1 MSKKSPEERYEAWKK
16 RFQVM
21 GFISIALSIALVVY
35 LIRGID
41 VLHNPEA
48 LTELIQGQLVL
59 GAIFFLILQIVQVVI
74 PIIPGGVTTVVGFMA
89 FGSVLGFVL
98 NYVGIIIGSV
108 ILFALTKKYGRQFIL
123 LFVKEKQFE
132 TYEAKLSNP
141 TYERFFILNMLSPV
155 SPADI
160 LVMVTG
166 LTKMTY
172 RKFIII
178 ILLTKPLSIVAY
190 SYFWIYGGSL
200 LKDLF

>member
-1 MSKKSPEERYEAWKK
+1 MSRQGSEERYEAWKE
-16 RFQVM
+16 RFQIM
-21 GFISIALSIALVVY
+21 GVVSIALSIALVVY

-48 LTELIQGQLVL
+48 LAELIQGQLVL
-59 GAIFFLILQIVQVVI
+59 GGILFLLLQIIQVVI
-74 PIIPGGVTTVVGFMA
+74 PIIPGGITTVVGFMA
-89 FGSVLGFVL
+89 FGPFLGFIL
-98 NYVGIIIGSV
+98 NYTGIIIGSI
-108 ILFALTKKYGRQFIL
+108 ILFALTKKYGKAFIL

-132 TYEAKLSNP
+132 VYEAKLSNP
-141 TYERFFILNMLSPV
+141 TYERFFILNMLSPI

-178 ILLTKPLSIVAY
+178 ILLTKPLSIIAY

-200 LKDLF
+200 LKDWF

>member
-1 MSKKSPEERYEAWKK
+1 MSRKSPEERYLAWKK
-16 RFQVM
+16 RFQIM
-21 GFISIALSIALVVY
+21 GVLSIVVSIFLVIY
-35 LIRGID
+35 LVRGID

-48 LTELIQGQLVL
+48 LAEMIKEQLLL
-59 GAIFFLILQIVQVVI
+59 GSIIFFLVQIFQVVV
-74 PIIPGGVTTVVGFMA
+74 PIIPGGITTVVGFMA
-89 FGSVLGFVL
+89 FGPILGFLL
-98 NYVGIIIGSV
+98 NYIGILIGSV
-108 ILFALTKKYGRQFIL
+108 ILFALAKKYGRAFIL
-123 LFVKEKQFE
+123 LFVKDKQLAV
-132 TYEAKLSNP
+132 YEEKLSSP

-178 ILLTKPLSIVAY
+178 IILTKPISIVAY

-200 LKDLF
+200 LKDFF

>member
-21 GFISIALSIALVVY
+21 GFVSIPLSIALVVY

-89 FGSVLGFVL
+89 FGPVLGFIL
-98 NYVGIIIGSV
+98 NYVGIIIGSI

>member
-1 MSKKSPEERYEAWKK
+1 MSRLSPEERYEAWKR

-21 GFISIALSIALVVY
+21 GLISIGLSIALVIY
-35 LIRGID
+35 LVRGID

-48 LTELIQGQLVL
+48 LTELIQEQMVL
-59 GAIFFLILQIVQVVI
+59 GGLIFFILQIVQVVI
-74 PIIPGGVTTVVGFMA
+74 PIIPGGITTVVGFMA
-89 FGSVLGFVL
+89 FGPVWGFIL
-98 NYVGIIIGSV
+98 NYVGIIIGSI
-108 ILFALTKKYGRQFIL
+108 ILFGLTKKYGRRFIL

-132 TYEAKLSNP
+132 VYEQKLSSP

-172 RKFIII
+172 RKFIVI
-178 ILLTKPLSIVAY
+178 ILITKPLSIIAY

-200 LKDLF
+200 LKDWF